1 MKLILSLIL
10 ATLIAFPANAATA
23 PRQAFASYG
32 TVINAVA
39 LDTASESFAINMS
52 NAPAN
57 GVWGLMLVW
66 VDVVDADD
74 STTAVNMACTGSP
87 NGGAKDFVPQECA
100 SVVDGLCTSE
110 NPSWRKN
117 PSAMTSP
124 KSWFWRV
131 DIEGIPEIECTF
143 TDTGGAAA
151 DTITVTVTFA
161 TKG

>member
-10 ATLIAFPANAATA
+10 STLVAFPAHAAVA
-23 PRQAFASYG
+23 SRQAFASYG

-52 NAPAN
+52 NTPAN
-57 GVWGLMLVW
+57 GVWGLMTVW
-66 VDVVDADD
+66 VSIADADN
-74 STTAVNMACTGSP
+74 STTAINMSCTGSP
-87 NGGAKDFVPQECA
+87 DGGTTDFTLQDCA
-100 SVVDGLCTSE
+100 SVVDGVCTSA
-110 NPSWRKN
+110 NASWTKN
-117 PSAMTSP
+117 PAAITSP
-124 KSWFWRV
+124 KRWPWRV